1 MNTEQII
8 FVLVLGALLVFC
20 LVFYLKKCKRLIVD
34 HVHLITGGVK
44 SGKTTLAVAVA
55 VKQYKKVHFAWKV
68 RRFFSRFLFWKKDKP
83 EEPLLYSN
91 IVLSVP
97 YVPLTDEL
105 INRKERFAY
114 KSVVLISESSL
125 VADSFDIK
133 NKDFN
138 DNLSLYN
145 KLFGHETHGGY
156 LIYETQS
163 LSDNHFAVK
172 RVLCRFTIITKCIKV
187 FPFFLFFKTA
197 DVMYNADDSVNLN
210 NLFGDDA
217 DRAGRYVMVPK
228 SVWKKFDCYTYS
240 AFTDDLPVADNVIAL
255 PKGASLKTKYL
266 LHVRSK
272 GKNE

>member
-1 MNTEQII
+1 MNSSQVI
-8 FVLVLGALLVFC
+8 FLIVIGALVIFGV
-20 LVFYLKKCKRLIVD
+20 VFYMKKCKRMVVD

-44 SGKTTLAVAVA
+44 SGKTTLAVSVA
-55 VKQYKKVHFAWKV
+55 IKKYKSIHFRWKV
-68 RRFFSRFLFWKKDKP
+68 RKTLMFWKKEKE

-105 INRKERFAY
+105 INRKERFSY
-114 KSVVLISESSL
+114 KSVVLVSESSL

-138 DNLSLYN
+138 DNLSLFN
-145 KLFGHETHGGY
+145 KLYGHETHGGY

-172 RVLCRFTIITKCIKV
+172 RVLCRFTIITHCVKWI
-187 FPFFLFFKTA
+187 PFFLFFKTC
-197 DVMYNADDSVNLN
+197 DVVYNADDSVNLN
-210 NLFGDDA
+210 NIFGDDSE
-217 DRAGRYVMVPK
+217 RAGRYICVPK
-228 SVWKKFDCYTYS
+228 STWKKFDCYTYS

-255 PKGASLKTKYL
+255 EKGDSLKTKYL